1 MFQIMD
7 KKSGIYCGRKIYTV
21 YAVERITE
29 YLTLFL
35 IFDDGKFT
43 WVDMDDFKPVL

>member
-7 KKSGIYCGRKIYTV
+7 KENGVYYGGKIYTV
-21 YAVERITE
+21 YAVERITDN
-29 YLTLFL
+29 LTLFL

-43 WVDMDDFKPVL
+43 WVDMDYFKPVL